1 MNATTQTLKALLI
14 NVLLALA
21 VVAAVFAAI
30 GGGWSI
36 AKYTGI
42 LPLKKAKKAL
52 TIDNTPVSVETV
64 KAIGEL
70 VTATYYDETVVIAK
84 QTWEKIK
91 KGSSTGKDTTV
102 FSIVRIPESKADGKN
117 ELVIVQKAHARIG
130 VDFDE
135 MGENDLVIGKTGES
149 VEITLPALK
158 CLDFIM
164 NPSDTEVFSENGTWN
179 LDDLKAVM
187 SPAREEI
194 EAKMNEDKDLF
205 ANARKGAEE
214 VVTQLLE
221 TLGYTNVVVRHKPDG
236 PVKLPSPKAG
246 N

>member
-1 MNATTQTLKALLI
+1 MNYTSQTLKALLV
-14 NVLLALA
+14 NALLALA

-36 AKYTGI
+36 AKYTGL

-70 VTATYYDETVVIAK
+70 VTATYYDETVIIAK
-84 QTWEKIK
+84 QVSEKIK

-102 FSIVRIPESKADGKN
+102 VSIVRIPESQADGKN

-130 VDFDE
+130 IDFKE
-135 MGENDLVIGKTGES
+135 MGEKDIRIDKDGQS
-149 VEITLPALK
+149 VEVTLPALR

-164 NPSDTEVFSENGTWN
+164 NPTDTDVFSENGAWN
-179 LDDLKAVM
+179 LEDLKEVM
-187 SPAREEI
+187 TPAREEI
-194 EAKMNEDKDLF
+194 EAKMNQDEALF
-205 ANARKGAEE
+205 ANALKGAED

-221 TLGYTNVVVRHKPDG
+221 AFGYTKVVIKHKPAG
-236 PVKLPSPKAG
+236 SIKLPAPEAG
-246 N
+246 K

>member
-1 MNATTQTLKALLI
+1 MNYTSQTLKALLV

-30 GGGWSI
+30 GGGWSV
-36 AKYTGI
+36 AKYTGL

-64 KAIGEL
+64 QAIGEL
-70 VTATYYDETVVIAK
+70 VTATYYDETVIIAK
-84 QTWEKIK
+84 QFSEKIK

-102 FSIVRIPESKADGKN
+102 FSIQRIPEEKADGKN

-130 VDFDE
+130 VDFNE
-135 MGENDLVIGKTGES
+135 MGPDDIRIDKDGQS
-149 VEITLPALK
+149 VEVTLPALK

-164 NPSDTEVFSENGTWN
+164 NPTDTEVFSENGSWN
-179 LDDLKAVM
+179 LEDLKEVM
-187 SPAREEI
+187 KPAREEI
-194 EAKMNEDKDLF
+194 QAKMNQDEALF
-205 ANARKGAEE
+205 ANARKGAED

-221 TLGYTNVVVRHKPDG
+221 AFGYTKVVIKHKPAG
-236 PVKLPSPKAG
+236 PVKLPTPEAG
-246 N
+246 K

>member
-1 MNATTQTLKALLI
+1 M
-14 NVLLALA
+14 
-21 VVAAVFAAI
+21 
-30 GGGWSI
+30 S
-36 AKYTGI
+36 AKRHPYQ
-42 LPLKKAKKAL
+42 LKKKKVQTRPAAHQAATAVAPSQRDGRSCRRNCRTSSQTNTAAKASHSRGFRSG
-52 TIDNTPVSVETV
+52 T
-64 KAIGEL
+64 
-70 VTATYYDETVVIAK
+70 
-84 QTWEKIK
+84 Q
-91 KGSSTGKDTTV
+91 
-102 FSIVRIPESKADGKN
+102 PESKADGKN

-130 VDFDE
+130 VDFNE
-135 MGENDLVIGKTGES
+135 MGENDLVIDKTGES